1 MRMERRGLSLGAG
14 EGRFGVT
21 PEIRL
26 LANPFTNKFV
36 EEEVAFYALP
46 KPYSKAGVEVRLVEP
61 RGTLS
66 DYLNK
71 NWRIFK
77 PGFKVPALF
86 VDGKLWMSLTPM
98 EIQSLYVPIT
108 LAYGEVGTAGL
119 GLGYFALRAAGMPE
133 VEKVHVF
140 EREPRVV
147 DFFMARFGKR
157 PEMEKI
163 EITVGD
169 ARKEMLWKDAKQ
181 SFDYVFM
188 DVYQT
193 MLSDAVIEDILLF
206 NKKGAAETYRFW
218 GQERILLDAFVAG
231 ENPKLSYLERAYF
244 MKWQKTEDT
253 ANPDDPYLISELY
266 EPLTEP
272 EFREAVLEAL
282 RENE

>member
-1 MRMERRGLSLGAG
+1 MHMGRWGPSLGASSS
-14 EGRFGVT
+14 RFGVT

-26 LANPFTNKFV
+26 LANPFTNEFV

-46 KPYSKAGVEVRLVEP
+46 KPYSKDGVEVRLVTP
-61 RGTLS
+61 QGTIS

-77 PGFKVPALF
+77 PGFKVPALI
-86 VDGKLWMSLTPM
+86 VDGELWMSLTAM
-98 EIQSLYVPIT
+98 EIQSLYVPIS

-140 EREPRVV
+140 EREARVA
-147 DFFMARFGKR
+147 DFFMERFGNR

-169 ARKEMLWKDAKQ
+169 ARKEMLWKDARR
-181 SFDYVFM
+181 SFDFVFM

-193 MLSDAVIEDILLF
+193 LLGDDVVDDILLF
-206 NKKGAAETYRFW
+206 NKKGSVETYRFW
-218 GQERILLDAFVAG
+218 GQERVLLDAWVAR
-231 ENPKLSYLERAYF
+231 EHPKLSFLEKAYF
-244 MKWQKTEDT
+244 KKWQETEDT
-253 ANPDDPYLISELY
+253 SNPDDPFMIADLY
-266 EPLTEP
+266 EPLTDP
-272 EFREAVLEAL
+272 AFRKAVFDAL
-282 RENE
+282 GE